1 MGGTM
6 DEGTMARIRF
16 GCSLREAAVRP
27 ERREVEVVCIRPGL
41 SRNGNFYGPEA
52 LAKALPLFEGARAYV
67 DHAESAVRSV
77 RDLAGTYRAA
87 RLGPQGE
94 VRATLRVA
102 KHADWLWSLIQESVE
117 EGNDLV
123 GLSMTS
129 RPTAAR
135 ARWRGSPA
143 GSWSGSPHCIAS
155 QSPHEPWI
163 ARLALLRH
171 LLYGHKG
178 TYWRRATRYPLHESA

>member
-41 SRNGNFYGPEA
+41 SRNGNFYGPET
-52 LAKALPLFEGARAYV
+52 LAQALPLFEGARAYV

-77 RDLAGTYRAA
+77 RDLAGTYRAV

-123 GLSMTS
+123 GLSIDVS
-129 RPTAAR
+129 ANCRE
-135 ARWRGSPA
+135 GEVA
-143 GSWSGSPHCIAS
+143 GKPCRIV
-155 QSPHEPWI
+155 ERI
-163 ARLALLRH
+163 
-171 LLYGHKG
+171 
-178 TYWRRATRYPLHESA
+178 